1 MKTAGFQAIFRRALA
16 AAALFATPALGQIIA
31 KELPVEV
38 RGMDVEERLG
48 AAVPADLAFVNAAGR
63 RVRLGDYF
71 LAPGERASDRVREPG
86 LPPPGKP
93 AILVLGYYRCP
104 VVCPAITTKLVE
116 CLDRVDFDVGVDF
129 NVLYFSFDHTEGAAD
144 AARARSIALA
154 GYDREHT
161 PEIEA
166 GWAFHVGSA
175 GDNRA
180 LADAVGYPYR
190 LLPNGEFSHPVVLIF
205 LSPEGKVTRYLYG
218 YDYPPVQVKL
228 ALLDASDGKIAR
240 SLGERFLHF
249 CYRYDPN
256 AGRYT
261 LVAVRVMQVGAGI
274 SVVLVSSLVGGLLLV
289 ERVRRTGRRRGAA
302 GV

>member
-1 MKTAGFQAIFRRALA
+1 MRAMRGVALA
-16 AAALFATPALGQIIA
+16 ALFLAASSARAQIIA

-48 AAVPADLAFVNAAGR
+48 AVVPLDLTFVDFTGR

-71 LAPGERASDRVREPG
+71 LSPGERASARAGAEGMPVR
-86 LPPPGKP
+86 GKP
-93 AILVLGYYRCP
+93 AILVMGYYRCP
-104 VVCPAITTKLVE
+104 VVCPAIMTKLVE

-129 NVLYFSFDHTEGAAD
+129 NVLYFSFDHTEGPAD
-144 AARARSIALA
+144 AARARSLVLA
-154 GYDREHT
+154 GYDRAHT
-161 PEIEA
+161 PAIEA
-166 GWAFHVGSA
+166 GWAFHTGSA

-180 LADAVGYPYR
+180 LGDAVGYPYR
-190 LLPNGEFSHPVVLIF
+190 LLPNGEYSHPVVLIF

-218 YDYPPVQVKL
+218 YDYPPTQVKL

-274 SVVLVSSLVGGLLLV
+274 SVALVSSLVGGLLLV
-289 ERVRRTGRRRGAA
+289 ERVRRGSRRGA
-302 GV
+302 GSGG